1 MLFCLLPLSMSAIIC
16 LHQYAQVAGEDVFIL
31 CLSAGA
37 GGIYDFKM
45 KFKMGSALD
54 DIQNQ

>member
-1 MLFCLLPLSMSAIIC
+1 MSAIIC

-31 CLSAGA
+31 WLSAGA
-37 GGIYDFKM
+37 WGNYNFKM
-45 KFKMGSALD
+45 KFKMSSALD

>member
-1 MLFCLLPLSMSAIIC
+1 MFFCLLPLSLSAVIC

-31 CLSAGA
+31 WLLAGA
-37 GGIYDFKM
+37 GGNYNFKM
-45 KFKMGSALD
+45 KFKMSSLLD